1 MTQYAEVRVG
11 PPENDAP
18 RITLRAL
25 VLGALTIAVTF
36 YYAITEIQGLG
47 MGGLV
52 NSQLPIIVYVPFV
65 LWLFFNILL
74 KRVFPSIA
82 LRQGELLT
90 IFCMLWLVGT
100 VPHIGWSTYFA
111 IWLAA
116 PAYFATTENQ
126 WTEVLFNDLPWHFL
140 PATTDRV
147 LTGFFQGLPEGAAIP
162 WEGWFSAV
170 GNWLIVSIAMV
181 IFGFCLV
188 ILLRRQWEEGEKLTF
203 PLAQLPQ
210 DLTAGFDSK
219 GCIPTILSSR
229 LFWVGFFLVF
239 LPILYNVAT
248 YFTPGLP
255 TLDIYWKWYA
265 IELGAGY
272 QAVRFRIM
280 PLVMAV
286 TYLCPLDILG
296 SMFLFH
302 LLALAK
308 GAAMVRFGFTLGT
321 EGVPLTSRGILHLES
336 YGTMLFIGLW
346 TFWLARRHLR
356 RVWRQVRAGG
366 GEPSE
371 RRRYRLALVGLVL
384 SAGYVVGFMVFVG
397 MSLPL
402 ALLVFVVTSLT
413 YLVIMKL
420 IAATGCA
427 YLLTDWNHMKA
438 KTFVH
443 ELLGTVHLSQQNYI
457 AFRFFSGRAFFGNLR
472 LPAWPALPHVLRIFS
487 LEDRPSWVVALI
499 CTAFPVGFLVAVGS
513 TLEMAYTRDGL
524 ASISDGSIAHYD
536 DTVKK
541 LANLQAVDL
550 ERWAVFATGFFE
562 GVILAFLRA
571 RCHWFPLHPVGVA
584 FQNTIVGILY
594 WFSLFLVWL
603 AKLTLLRY
611 GGVRAYLSGKPF
623 FYGLGIGYVVGV
635 IFSVTVDLIWFP
647 TAGHF
652 IHGW

>member
-25 VLGALTIAVTF
+25 VLGALTIALAF
-36 YYAITEIQGLG
+36 HYAITEIQGLG

-52 NSQLPIIVYVPFV
+52 NSQLPIIVLVPFV
-65 LWLFFNILL
+65 IWLFLNVAL
-74 KRVFPSIA
+74 KRLSPRIA

-100 VPHIGWSTYFA
+100 VPHIGWTTYLA

-116 PAYFATTENQ
+116 PAYFATSENQ
-126 WTEVLFNDLPWHFL
+126 WAEALFNDLPWHVL

-162 WEGWFSAV
+162 WEGWYGAIAH
-170 GNWLIVSIAMV
+170 WLGVSIAMV
-181 IFGFCLV
+181 IFGFSLV
-188 ILLRRQWEEGEKLTF
+188 VLLRRQWEEGEKLTF
-203 PLAQLPQ
+203 PLAQLPR
-210 DLTAGFDSK
+210 DLTAGFDDK
-219 GCIPTILSSR
+219 GCLPTIFRSR
-229 LFWVGFFLVF
+229 LFWVGFLVVF
-239 LPILYNVAT
+239 LPILYNVGT
-248 YFTPGLP
+248 YFTPGIPALE
-255 TLDIYWKWYA
+255 IYWKWYA
-265 IELGAGY
+265 IELGTGY

-308 GAAMVRFGFTLGT
+308 GAAMVRFGFTMGT
-321 EGVPLTSRGILHLES
+321 EGVPLTSRSILHLES

-346 TFWLARRHLR
+346 TFWLARGHLR
-356 RVWRQVRAGG
+356 QVWHQVRVGG
-366 GEPSE
+366 GDPGE
-371 RRRYRLALVGLVL
+371 RQRYRLALFGLVT
-384 SAGYVVGFMVFVG
+384 SAGYVIGFMYFTG

-402 ALLVFVVTSLT
+402 ALIVFLVTTLT
-413 YLVIMKL
+413 YLVIMKQ

-443 ELLGTVHLSQQNYI
+443 ELLGTVHISQQSHI

-472 LPAWPALPHVLRIFS
+472 LPAWPALPHVTRIFS
-487 LEDRPSWVVALI
+487 LEHRPRWVVALI
-499 CTAFPVGFLVAVGS
+499 FTAFPVGFLVAVAS
-513 TLEMAYTRDGL
+513 TLEMAYMRDGL
-524 ASISDGSIAHYD
+524 ASISSGSIAHYD
-536 DTVKK
+536 DTVTK
-541 LANLQAVDL
+541 LANLRAVDP
-550 ERWAVFATGFFE
+550 ERWAVFLTGFFE
-562 GVILAFLRA
+562 GALLAFLRA
-571 RCHWFPLHPVGVA
+571 RWSWFPLHPVGVA
-584 FQNTIVGILY
+584 FQNTIVGILF

-603 AKLTLLRY
+603 IKLILLRY

-623 FYGLGIGYVVGV
+623 FYGLGIGYVTGV
-635 IFSVTVDLIWFP
+635 ILSVTVDLIWFP